1 VNAITPL
8 LTRRK
13 LGIGANR
20 ASKRRVF
27 FNLIL
32 ITLVVAVLVLAQI
45 FVVSMSRGIA
55 DKWAYLADGHLQLY
69 LGPGQELPT
78 HPNIDSIEEVGEVN
92 ALLYSPDK
100 NQMVRVKG
108 VESTYFSK
116 RRLEQ
121 LSIRVGEASTSTLA
135 RIMISTTLADQLSV
149 SLGDR
154 LALMMVSND
163 AIRAQLC
170 IIDALYDSGYREL
183 DGQLIYCDLSF
194 VKRLFGTGL
203 ASSWEILTEKGNL
216 NALKDDLE
224 RAGYLSTT
232 WKEQNAALSSNLDT
246 SRQAVLAVMVVVAI
260 LCGYF
265 ISELSAQMVEDDK
278 ARIATLHLM
287 GADPRTVRTA
297 YWRAVMAITVVSL
310 TLGTLL
316 GILCAR
322 LLPPL
327 LAHLSARSYSALSFY
342 LLDFP
347 IRIPVLDVS
356 IIISVLLLVSAIS
369 VHLSLK
375 RVASI
380 EPLSCVR
387 FD

>member
-170 IIDALYDSGYREL
+170 IIEALYDSGYREL
-183 DGQLIYCDLSF
+183 DEQLIYCDLSF

-203 ASSWEILTEKGNL
+203 ASSWEILTENGRL

-232 WKEQNAALSSNLDT
+232 WEEQNAALSTNLDT

-278 ARIATLHLM
+278 ARIATLHLI

-297 YWRAVMAITVVSL
+297 YWRAVMAITAVSL

-322 LLPPL
+322 LLPPV

-347 IRIPVLDVS
+347 IRIPVLDIS
-356 IIISVLLLVSAIS
+356 IIVSVLLLVSAIS

-375 RVASI
+375 RVAAI

>member
-1 VNAITPL
+1 MNAITPL

-170 IIDALYDSGYREL
+170 IIEALYDSGYREL
-183 DGQLIYCDLSF
+183 DEQLIYCDLSF

-203 ASSWEILTEKGNL
+203 ASSWEILTENGRL

-232 WKEQNAALSSNLDT
+232 WEEQNAALSTNLDT

-278 ARIATLHLM
+278 ARIATLHLI

-297 YWRAVMAITVVSL
+297 YWRAVMAITAVSL

-322 LLPPL
+322 LLPPV

-347 IRIPVLDVS
+347 IRIPVLDIS
-356 IIISVLLLVSAIS
+356 IIVSVLLLVSAIS

-375 RVASI
+375 RVAAI

>member
-1 VNAITPL
+1 MNAITPL

-322 LLPPL
+322 LLPPV

-347 IRIPVLDVS
+347 IRIPVLDIS
-356 IIISVLLLVSAIS
+356 IIVSVLLLVSAIS

-375 RVASI
+375 RVAAI

>member
-1 VNAITPL
+1 MNAITPL

-69 LGPGQELPT
+69 LGSGQMLPT

-121 LSIRVGEASTSTLA
+121 LSIRVGESSTSTLA

>member
-1 VNAITPL
+1 MNAITPL

-170 IIDALYDSGYREL
+170 IIEALYDSGYREL
-183 DGQLIYCDLSF
+183 DEQLIYCDLSF

-203 ASSWEILTEKGNL
+203 ASSWEILTENGRL

-232 WKEQNAALSSNLDT
+232 WEEQNAALSTNLDT

-278 ARIATLHLM
+278 ARIATLHLI

-297 YWRAVMAITVVSL
+297 YWRAVMVITAVSL

-322 LLPPL
+322 LLPPV

-347 IRIPVLDVS
+347 IRIPVLDIS
-356 IIISVLLLVSAIS
+356 IIVSVLLLVSAIS

-375 RVASI
+375 RVAAI

>member
-69 LGPGQELPT
+69 LGSGQMLPT

-170 IIDALYDSGYREL
+170 IIEALYDSGYREL
-183 DGQLIYCDLSF
+183 DEQLIYCDLSF

-203 ASSWEILTEKGNL
+203 ASSWEILTENGRL

-232 WKEQNAALSSNLDT
+232 WEEQNAALSTNLDT

-278 ARIATLHLM
+278 ARIATLHLI

-297 YWRAVMAITVVSL
+297 YWRAVMAITAVSL

-322 LLPPL
+322 LLPPV

-347 IRIPVLDVS
+347 IRIPVLDIS
-356 IIISVLLLVSAIS
+356 IIVSVLLLVSAIS

-375 RVASI
+375 RVAAI

>member
-1 VNAITPL
+1 MNPL
-8 LTRRK
+8 VALLMRRK

-20 ASKRRVF
+20 ASKRRLF
-27 FNLIL
+27 FNLTL
-32 ITLVVAVLVLAQI
+32 IGLVVCALIIAQI

-69 LGPGQELPT
+69 LAPGQVLPS
-78 HPNIDSIEEVGEVN
+78 HDLIDSIEEVGEVN

-108 VESTYFSK
+108 VEDTYFSAS
-116 RRLEQ
+116 RLKQ
-121 LSIRVGEASTSTLA
+121 LSITSAPSQTSTLPK
-135 RIMISTTLADQLSV
+135 IMISADLAQDLGLA
-149 SLGDR
+149 LGDR
-154 LALMMVSND
+154 LALMLVSHD

-183 DGQLIYCDLSF
+183 DDQLVYCDLSF
-194 VKRLFGTGL
+194 VRRLFGDGL
-203 ASSWEILTEKGNL
+203 TSTYEILSQSRSLTS
-216 NALKDDLE
+216 LKSDLE
-224 RAGYLSTT
+224 RSGYMVTTWEEQNPALST
-232 WKEQNAALSSNLDT
+232 NLQT
-246 SRQAVLAVMVVVAI
+246 SRQAVLAVMVAVAI

-287 GADPRTVRTA
+287 GALPSQVRVA
-297 YWRAVMAITVVSL
+297 YWRSVMIITALSVA
-310 TLGTLL
+310 LGTGA
-316 GILCAR
+316 GILCSFM
-322 LLPPL
+322 LPRA
-327 LAHLSARSYSALSFY
+327 LAAIAARSYSALSFY

-347 IRIPVLDVS
+347 IRIPLHD
-356 IIISVLLLVSAIS
+356 IGLIALVLLCASALS
-369 VHLSLK
+369 VHLSLR
-375 RVASI
+375 RVGAI

>member
-1 VNAITPL
+1 MNAITPL